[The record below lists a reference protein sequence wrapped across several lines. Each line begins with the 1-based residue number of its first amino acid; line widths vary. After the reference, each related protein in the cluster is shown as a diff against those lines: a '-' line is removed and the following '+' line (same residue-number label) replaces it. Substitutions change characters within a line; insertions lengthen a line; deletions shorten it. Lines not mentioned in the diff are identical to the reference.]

1 MFEIQV
7 CNLGLGFES
16 VNVVN
21 EFIQMKPLQRYTW
34 SRIFFFV
41 SGYIWDLRFD
51 VGCSKIEVNSL
62 TPEFRKFKIQ
72 ILFSCFLLRLY
83 CSSEV
88 NLSRVTI
95 TID

>member
-7 CNLGLGFES
+7 CKLGFGFES

-34 SRIFFFV
+34 SRIFFFCV

-62 TPEFRKFKIQ
+62 TP
-72 ILFSCFLLRLY
+72 
-83 CSSEV
+83 
-88 NLSRVTI
+88 
-95 TID
+95 

>member
-1 MFEIQV
+1 MFDIQV
-7 CNLGLGFES
+7 CNLGVGFES

-72 ILFSCFLLRLY
+72 ILFSRFLLRLY

>member
-34 SRIFFFV
+34 SRIFFSFPGIFGICV
-41 SGYIWDLRFD
+41 L
-51 VGCSKIEVNSL
+51 
-62 TPEFRKFKIQ
+62 
-72 ILFSCFLLRLY
+72 ILGVLK
-83 CSSEV
+83 
-88 NLSRVTI
+88 
-95 TID
+95 

>member
-34 SRIFFFV
+34 SIIFFSFPGIFGICV
-41 SGYIWDLRFD
+41 LMLGVLKK
-51 VGCSKIEVNSL
+51 VK
-62 TPEFRKFKIQ
+62 
-72 ILFSCFLLRLY
+72 
-83 CSSEV
+83 
-88 NLSRVTI
+88 
-95 TID
+95 